1 MSCKATMRGG
11 RLLLTA
17 CVGGLIALGAQA
29 ETIDSTQFLYRAP
42 VTFPGYNLDTA
53 LENFPVLVR
62 LTAVE
67 DGFSYDDSS
76 EKGADIRFA
85 LEDGTLL
92 PSEVAL
98 WNAECESQISVSV
111 PHLEQDGTSSKV
123 LTYWGGTHEFPAS
136 QTDGT
141 VWSKAGYFGVWHM
154 DEASGAEKA
163 KDSAG
168 GAMEGTYTVT
178 ATGQDGIAGR
188 SVRISDGGY
197 NVADKKGITT
207 APYSNVG
214 SKFAFTLWTKYPN
227 QKAGTDRLGSTKE
240 DWQATS
246 GWEISTDRYNAPTI
260 DVRGSGKTN
269 PRPNVPF
276 TNTGWRYLTFVFN
289 DAQADIYI
297 ENEWKARGA
306 VDSVVDSAFR
316 FVIGNSS
323 NLGADSF
330 KGWMDE
336 VRLYKGVPSRD
347 WISTEYNTVKDTE
360 FAAIGKRKSLATED
374 PVMGDLT
381 TTAVE
386 MHAATLAWT
395 LNSAGASPTTMTL
408 KYGTETGVY
417 TETVT
422 LAEEL
427 TERTSDTVELT
438 NLHCG
443 TTYYAQVVADNGSVQ
458 VVSAEVSFP
467 TPGAPEFSNVS
478 FVIVDGM
485 ATASATLTSGAGT
498 ADVTAK
504 CVFANRIGE
513 PVDLETWTVTESPAT
528 LTATKSGVDAGHYLA
543 HFEVSSTCPVC
554 NGTSSASSEEVE
566 AEVAGTYEWTGN
578 AADGNWNTPGNWS
591 MGDVPTAVDTVVF
604 GNSVTD
610 GLVVTLPEDGSA
622 AAKLIRVT
630 SANPLTIGTRDG
642 AALPAAS
649 IEIAEGAGL
658 VTINADFDFSSDV
671 TVTLAKDTELDF
683 RRVKGTKNL
692 VIDGEGTVKMLKN
705 DGARTDGQTE
715 VKGGLLLISASKQ
728 LGHRLY
734 IGGADKPAI
743 ARSNGAYLARPFGD
757 YAGQTFVLDKGVFD
771 LETDGMKD
779 HWQKEMN
786 GAISVAKGGT
796 FLPGGRRVQL
806 STGGVPVLTIE
817 GAIEGGTGTFNF
829 PDSSSLV
836 VPETA
841 ETAPVITSGMTV
853 TQNVRFN
860 IADIP
865 SEAIDATISGGIG
878 FGWAWRD
885 AFWKMGAG
893 VLRLTGKNTYG
904 GGGTIA
910 NGEGTTQLRE
920 GTLLVDNDS
929 TVYGSGTGNSLVRVN
944 GGTVLGGTGRIG
956 GLTEEVKTW
965 SGTGNGSNT
974 RVTVKGSATA
984 QAVVW
989 PGTINAET
997 GAHVNGTLTVGI
1009 DEILP
1014 GEEVLRTLH
1023 HPVTFGDYSTLKI
1036 GFGAGKNQC
1045 DALVVNGAVD
1055 ISATGTKIELVASDA
1070 SGKVRGGTYTILSA
1084 TDGITGDF
1092 AQVDAQ
1098 SKGWKVNK
1106 VMGKVTTEEGE
1117 ADAVVAL
1124 TATIPGSFMVIIR

>member
-1 MSCKATMRGG
+1 MSCKATMKGV

-17 CVGGLIALGAQA
+17 GAGGLIALGAQG
-29 ETIDSTQFLYRAP
+29 EMIDPTQSQYRAP
-42 VTFPGYNLDTA
+42 VTFPGYTLDVA
-53 LENFPVLVR
+53 VENFPVLVR
-62 LTAVE
+62 LTATE
-67 DGFSYDDSS
+67 GGFSYAESS
-76 EKGADIRFA
+76 QDGSDIRFA

-98 WNAECESQISVSV
+98 WNPDGESQIWVSI
-111 PHLEQDGTSSKV
+111 PTLAKDDACSKV
-123 LTYWGGTHEFPAS
+123 LMYWGGTHEFPAS

-154 DEASGAEKA
+154 DEASDAEKA

-297 ENEWKARGA
+297 ENEWKAGGA

-336 VRLYKGVPSRD
+336 VRLYKGEPSRN
-347 WISTEYNTVKDTE
+347 WISTEYNTVKNTG
-360 FAAIGKRKSLATED
+360 FAALGERESLETDD

-381 TTAVE
+381 ASAVD
-386 MHAATLAWT
+386 MHAATLAWA

-408 KYGTETGVY
+408 KYGVAPGVY
-417 TETVT
+417 TETMT
-422 LAEEL
+422 LAENL
-427 TERTSDTVELT
+427 TARTSDTVALMG
-438 NLHCG
+438 LHCD

-458 VVSAEVSFP
+458 VASPEITF
-467 TPGAPEFSNVS
+467 TTLGAPAFSNIS
-478 FVIVDGM
+478 FVIVDGT

-498 ADVTAK
+498 AAVTAK

-554 NGTSSASSEEVE
+554 KGVSSASTDDMAAAVP
-566 AEVAGTYEWTGN
+566 GTYEWTGN
-578 AADGNWNTPGNWS
+578 AEDGNWSTPGNWS

-630 SANPLTIGTRDG
+630 SANPFAIGTNDG

-649 IEIAEGAGL
+649 IDISEGAGL

-671 TVTLAKDTELDF
+671 TVTLAKNTELDF
-683 RRVKGTKNL
+683 RRVTGTKNL

-705 DGARTDGQTE
+705 DGDRSAGKTE
-715 VKGGLLLISASKQ
+715 VRGGLLLISASKQ
-728 LGHRLY
+728 LGRQLY

-743 ARSNGAYLARPFGD
+743 ARSNKADVGSRPFGD

-771 LETDGMKD
+771 LETDGMRD
-779 HWQKEMN
+779 HWQKELN

-806 STGGVPVLTIE
+806 STGGVPVLTI
-817 GAIEGGTGTFNF
+817 
-829 PDSSSLV
+829 
-836 VPETA
+836 
-841 ETAPVITSGMTV
+841 
-853 TQNVRFN
+853 
-860 IADIP
+860 
-865 SEAIDATISGGIG
+865 
-878 FGWAWRD
+878 
-885 AFWKMGAG
+885 
-893 VLRLTGKNTYG
+893 
-904 GGGTIA
+904 
-910 NGEGTTQLRE
+910 
-920 GTLLVDNDS
+920 
-929 TVYGSGTGNSLVRVN
+929 
-944 GGTVLGGTGRIG
+944 
-956 GLTEEVKTW
+956 
-965 SGTGNGSNT
+965 
-974 RVTVKGSATA
+974 
-984 QAVVW
+984 
-989 PGTINAET
+989 
-997 GAHVNGTLTVGI
+997 
-1009 DEILP
+1009 
-1014 GEEVLRTLH
+1014 
-1023 HPVTFGDYSTLKI
+1023 
-1036 GFGAGKNQC
+1036 
-1045 DALVVNGAVD
+1045 
-1055 ISATGTKIELVASDA
+1055 
-1070 SGKVRGGTYTILSA
+1070 
-1084 TDGITGDF
+1084 
-1092 AQVDAQ
+1092 
-1098 SKGWKVNK
+1098 
-1106 VMGKVTTEEGE
+1106 
-1117 ADAVVAL
+1117 
-1124 TATIPGSFMVIIR
+1124 